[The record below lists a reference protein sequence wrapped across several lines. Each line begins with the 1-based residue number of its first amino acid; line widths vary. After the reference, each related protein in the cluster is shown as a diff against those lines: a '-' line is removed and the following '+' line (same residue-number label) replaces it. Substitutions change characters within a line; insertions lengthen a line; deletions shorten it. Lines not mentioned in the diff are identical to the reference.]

1 MPFVPLVPAAPV
13 GPVAPVAPFVPF
25 VPALPVGPIG
35 PVAPVAPLLPNAVSK
50 VAVDG
55 VPVVV
60 VTERRY
66 EPGLSPVGSFAT
78 MVPVL
83 ELKLC
88 TVSDVPCKLTI
99 GVLVPVF
106 VPTIVILFN
115 A

>member
-1 MPFVPLVPAAPV
+1 V
-13 GPVAPVAPFVPF
+13 GPVAPVAPV
-25 VPALPVGPIG
+25 
-35 PVAPVAPLLPNAVSK
+35 LPNAVSK

-66 EPGLSPVGSFAT
+66 EPGFRAFGSVAT
-78 MVPVL
+78 TVPVV
-83 ELKLC
+83 ELKLWTTSC
-88 TVSDVPCKLTI
+88 TPCQLTL
-99 GVLVPVF
+99 GVLVPKF

>member
-1 MPFVPLVPAAPV
+1 MVPFVPFVPAAPV
-13 GPVAPVAPFVPF
+13 DPVAPVAPFVPF
-25 VPALPVGPIG
+25 VPAAPVG
-35 PVAPVAPLLPNAVSK
+35 PVAPAAPVLPNAVSN

-66 EPGLSPVGSFAT
+66 EPGVRPLGSAVT
-78 MVPVL
+78 TVPVL
-83 ELKLC
+83 ELKLWTTSC
-88 TVSDVPCKLTI
+88 TPCQLTL
-99 GVLVPVF
+99 GVLVPKF

>member
-1 MPFVPLVPAAPV
+1 V
-13 GPVAPVAPFVPF
+13 
-25 VPALPVGPIG
+25 
-35 PVAPVAPLLPNAVSK
+35 LPNAVSK

-66 EPGLSPVGSFAT
+66 EPGFRAFGSFAT
-78 MVPVL
+78 IVPVV
-83 ELKLC
+83 ELKLWTTSC
-88 TVSDVPCKLTI
+88 TPCQLTL
-99 GVLVPVF
+99 GVLVPKL